1 MILGERIRLRAIE
14 REDLPLFVAWL
25 NDPEVR
31 QYLLMDLPLSTA
43 QEEDW
48 YENMRKQPPR
58 QQPLMIE
65 ITTPQGWVP
74 IGNISLFDFQDQ
86 HRSAELGI
94 VIGEKKYWNQG
105 YGREAVTLVCKHGFE
120 TLNLHHIYLWVYAT
134 NLRGIRAYEKA
145 GFVHEGRKREA
156 IFSKGE
162 YIDLMLMGILRTEWQ
177 QIVASSGE
185 KK

>member
-31 QYLLMDLPLSTA
+31 QYLYMDLPLSMA

-48 YENMRKQPPR
+48 YENMRKQAPR
-58 QQPLMIE
+58 QHPLVIE

-74 IGNISLFDFQDQ
+74 IGNVSLFDFNDQ

-94 VIGEKKYWNQG
+94 MIGEKKYWNKG
-105 YGREAVTLVCKHGFE
+105 YGREAVRLICRHGFE
-120 TLNLHHIYLWVYAT
+120 TLNLHRIYLWVYAT

-145 GFVHEGRKREA
+145 GFVHEGRMREA
-156 IFSKGE
+156 IFNKGE
-162 YIDLMLMGILRTEWQ
+162 YIDLVLMGILRTEWQ